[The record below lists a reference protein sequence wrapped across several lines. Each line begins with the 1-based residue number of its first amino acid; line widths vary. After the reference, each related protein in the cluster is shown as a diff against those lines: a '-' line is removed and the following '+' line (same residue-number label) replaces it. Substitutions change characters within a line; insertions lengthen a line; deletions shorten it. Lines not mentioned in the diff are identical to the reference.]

1 MVTRPIL
8 LATAIWLSLPAQAA
22 TTEIGPSDDPE
33 AAIARLGPG
42 DELVLRGGTYEVS
55 GRFTINLAGT
65 AASPIVIRAKDGEHP
80 HIHRAGVDQNL
91 IDLDRANYVV
101 IRGIELSGGSA
112 GLRISA
118 AQSLTIE
125 DCEIHGTDD
134 VAVRANDSGVTYESL
149 RILRNHIH
157 HTSGTGEGMY
167 LGCNN
172 NACRVANSLIEGNW
186 IHDTKG
192 PNVSQGDGIE
202 VKEGGY
208 GNIIR
213 DNVIHDTGYP
223 CIITYS
229 ASGNGGPNIIE
240 RNLMWN
246 CGDHGI
252 QSAADAVIK
261 NNIILSAA
269 SDGIAMQPHQA
280 GSPSNLVVV
289 HNTVLKATGDAI
301 SLRGT
306 TGTVLIA
313 NNAVYA
319 AAGRGIFVSG
329 GNLAGLTVAGNVG
342 TGGLSGT
349 AGTLTAGDLGADFV
363 AASLSG
369 APPNDVFPKAAGAL
383 AGAGA
388 SAHVVSDDF
397 NGTARG
403 GVADVGAYKVAGAN
417 PGWTLQDSFKGAI
430 APAVDAGVSAGADS
444 GVTPVDTGVQ
454 APADAGAT
462 ADGGVSAD
470 AGVVAGADSGVAG
483 ARADAGGS
491 PGAPTNKGCGC
502 DSGTSRAVPG
512 ALALLLVMGLWQ
524 LGRRRGAPKP

>member
-1 MVTRPIL
+1 MVSLMVIRPLI
-8 LATAIWLSLPAQAA
+8 ATWAVLLSLPAQAA
-22 TTEIGPSDDPE
+22 TTEIGPADDPE
-33 AAIARLGPG
+33 LAISRLGPG
-42 DELVLRGGTYEVS
+42 DELVLRGGTYEVN
-55 GRFTINLAGT
+55 GRFTINLVGMP
-65 AASPIVIRAKDGEHP
+65 ASPIVIRAKDGEHP

-91 IDLDRANYVV
+91 IDLDRADHVV
-101 IRGIELSGGSA
+101 IRGIEFSGGSA

-134 VAVRANDSGVTYESL
+134 VALRANDGGVTYDSL
-149 RILRNHIH
+149 KILRNHIH

-172 NACRVANSLIEGNW
+172 NACRIANSLIEGNW

-202 VKEGGY
+202 IKEGGFN
-208 GNIIR
+208 NIIR

-229 ASGNGGPNIIE
+229 TSGNGGPNIIE
-240 RNLMWN
+240 RNLLWN

-252 QSAADAVIK
+252 QSAADAIIK

-280 GSPSNLVVV
+280 GAPANLVVV
-289 HNTVLKATGDAI
+289 HNTVLKATNDAI
-301 SLRGT
+301 SLRGI
-306 TGTVLIA
+306 TGSVLIA

-319 AAGRGIFVSG
+319 AQGRGIFVSG

-349 AGTLTAGDLGADFV
+349 AGTLAAGDLGADFV
-363 AASLSG
+363 AATMSG
-369 APPNDVFPKAAGAL
+369 APPNDVFPKATGAL
-383 AGAGA
+383 AGAG
-388 SAHVVSDDF
+388 STAHEVSDDF
-397 NGTARG
+397 NGIPRV

-417 PGWTLQDSFKGAI
+417 PGWSLQDGFKGAI
-430 APAVDAGVSAGADS
+430 APAVDAGVSPGADS
-444 GVTPVDTGVQ
+444 GTAADSGAQASPDAAALADSGVR
-454 APADAGAT
+454 ADAGIA
-462 ADGGVSAD
+462 SAD
-470 AGVVAGADSGVAG
+470 AGG
-483 ARADAGGS
+483 R
-491 PGAPTNKGCGC
+491 PGAPADKGCGC
-502 DSGTSRAVPG
+502 NTSASRAIPG
-512 ALALLLVMGLWQ
+512 ALVLLLVSGLW
-524 LGRRRGAPKP
+524 LLRRRAASPKP